1 MTRQIAIICTGG
13 TIACTADDSGAL
25 VPSVSGQQLVDA
37 ATQAL
42 AEGMHDD
49 GAPDDTALADDTAF
63 ADGVRFRI
71 HDTLQ
76 LDSSSIGL
84 AELDTLLAAIAQQA
98 ADPSIDA
105 VVVTH
110 GTDSM
115 EESAFATALLVR
127 GAPVVF
133 TGAQRAF
140 DHPATDGPANLA
152 GAINRAL
159 ELADARAT
167 TNAPTAANATATIAD
182 TYSPAAPAV
191 EVHFAGK
198 NLPGHSVHKRHTA
211 DLAAFAS
218 HAGDSA
224 CADDSAYADDS
235 NRVTA
240 RPTRFPAPEQLPK
253 LDGYFVPIIAG
264 YPGATPELVD
274 YAVDHHADGL
284 VIEALGSGN
293 MSAELGAAVV
303 RALGRGIPVIV
314 ATRVPQGAVALAY
327 GGGGGGAT
335 LAEHGAVSART
346 VHPGQARLALIIAL
360 STGISPEELFQDF
373 D

>member
-1 MTRQIAIICTGG
+1 MTRHIAIICTGG
-13 TIACTADDSGAL
+13 TIACTADDTGAL
-25 VPSVSGQQLVDA
+25 VPTVSGQQLVDA
-37 ATQAL
+37 AMPAL
-42 AEGMHDD
+42 DD
-49 GAPDDTALADDTAF
+49 D
-63 ADGVRFRI
+63 VRFRI
-71 HDTLQ
+71 LDTLQ

-84 AELDTLLAAIAQQA
+84 AELDTLLAAIAEQA
-98 ADPSIDA
+98 ADPSIAA

-140 DHPATDGPANLA
+140 DHPATDGPRNLA
-152 GAINRAL
+152 GAINRAV
-159 ELADARAT
+159 ELADARET
-167 TNAPTAANATATIAD
+167 SNAPTAANATATIAD
-182 TYSPAAPAV
+182 AGSPAATAV

-211 DLAAFAS
+211 ELAAFAS
-218 HAGDSA
+218 HARDDDRTNAYSA
-224 CADDSAYADDS
+224 K
-235 NRVTA
+235 
-240 RPTRFPAPEQLPK
+240 FPAPVQLPK

-264 YPGATPELVD
+264 YPGATTELVD
-274 YAVDHHADGL
+274 YAVEHHADGL

-293 MSAELGAAVV
+293 MSADLGPAVV
-303 RALGRGIPVIV
+303 RALERGIPVVV

-335 LAEHGAVSART
+335 LAEHGAVSARA
-346 VHPGQARLALIIAL
+346 VHPGQARLALISAL
-360 STGISPEELFQDF
+360 ATGTAVETVFQLFD
-373 D
+373 

>member
-49 GAPDDTALADDTAF
+49 GAPDDTALAD
-63 ADGVRFRI
+63 GVRFRI

-84 AELDTLLAAIAQQA
+84 AELDTLLAAIAEQA

-167 TNAPTAANATATIAD
+167 TNTDNAANATATITDAG
-182 TYSPAAPAV
+182 SPAATAV

-224 CADDSAYADDS
+224 CADDSAYADDD
-235 NRVTA
+235 RVTA
-240 RPTRFPAPEQLPK
+240 RPSRFPVPAPEQLPK

-293 MSAELGAAVV
+293 MCAVV

-360 STGISPEELFQDF
+360 STGIAAETIFQLFD
-373 D
+373 

>member
-13 TIACTADDSGAL
+13 TIACTADHTGAL
-25 VPSVSGQQLVDA
+25 VPTVSGRQLVDA
-37 ATQAL
+37 ARNS
-42 AEGMHDD
+42 
-49 GAPDDTALADDTAF
+49 LADDLS
-63 ADGVRFRI
+63 FRI

-84 AELDTLLAAIAQQA
+84 PELDTLLTTIAEHA
-98 ADPSIDA
+98 ADPEVDA

-115 EESAFATALLVR
+115 EESAFATALLVH

-140 DHPATDGPANLA
+140 DHPDTDGPGNLA

-159 ELADARAT
+159 ELAASTRGSAS
-167 TNAPTAANATATIAD
+167 AQ
-182 TYSPAAPAV
+182 PASMAMSTV

-198 NLPGHSVHKRHTA
+198 NLPATAVHKRHTSE
-211 DLAAFAS
+211 LAAFTAHGPAVSVDAS
-218 HAGDSA
+218 ALSSPSSA
-224 CADDSAYADDS
+224 SS
-235 NRVTA
+235 VI
-240 RPTRFPAPEQLPK
+240 PVLS
-253 LDGYFVPIIAG
+253 GYFVPVIAG
-264 YPGATPELVD
+264 YPGATPELLEH
-274 YAVDHHADGL
+274 AVDAGADGL

-293 MSAELGAAVV
+293 MSAELGHAAQ
-303 RALGRGIPVIV
+303 RAVQQGIPVVV
-314 ATRVPQGAVALAY
+314 ATRVPEGAVKLAY

-335 LAEHGAVSART
+335 LAEYGAVSART

-360 STGISPEELFQDF
+360 ATGINPEELFRCF

>member
-13 TIACTADDSGAL
+13 TIACTADSTGAL
-25 VPSVSGQQLVDA
+25 VPTVSGRQLVDA
-37 ATQAL
+37 ARNS
-42 AEGMHDD
+42 
-49 GAPDDTALADDTAF
+49 LADDLS
-63 ADGVRFRI
+63 FRI

-84 AELDTLLAAIAQQA
+84 PELDTLLTTIAEQV
-98 ADPSIDA
+98 ADSEVSA

-115 EESAFATALLVR
+115 EESAFATALLMH

-140 DHPATDGPANLA
+140 DHPETDGPANLA
-152 GAINRAL
+152 GAINRAV
-159 ELADARAT
+159 ELVGT
-167 TNAPTAANATATIAD
+167 
-182 TYSPAAPAV
+182 SAV

-198 NLPGHSVHKRHTA
+198 SLPATAVHKRHTSE
-211 DLAAFAS
+211 LEAF
-218 HAGDSA
+218 SA
-224 CADDSAYADDS
+224 HGPAVSLETVSAETS
-235 NRVTA
+235 QSSPLTSTSS
-240 RPTRFPAPEQLPK
+240 PTIPALS
-253 LDGYFVPIIAG
+253 GYFVPIIAG
-264 YPGATPELVD
+264 YPGATPELLEH
-274 YAVDHHADGL
+274 AVAAGADGL
-284 VIEALGSGN
+284 VIAALGSGN
-293 MSAELGAAVV
+293 MSAELGYSARRAVQQ
-303 RALGRGIPVIV
+303 GIPVVV
-314 ATRVPQGAVALAY
+314 ATRVPQGAVKLAY

-360 STGISPEELFQDF
+360 ATKTNPEELFRCF

>member
-13 TIACTADDSGAL
+13 TIACTADNTGAL
-25 VPSVSGQQLVDA
+25 VPTVSGNQLVDA
-37 ATQAL
+37 TRNS
-42 AEGMHDD
+42 
-49 GAPDDTALADDTAF
+49 LADDLS
-63 ADGVRFRI
+63 FRI

-84 AELDTLLAAIAQQA
+84 PELDTLLTTIAEQA
-98 ADPSIDA
+98 ADPEVSA

-115 EESAFATALLVR
+115 EESAFATALLVH

-140 DHPATDGPANLA
+140 DHPETDGPANLA
-152 GAINRAL
+152 GAINRAVQL
-159 ELADARAT
+159 VET
-167 TNAPTAANATATIAD
+167 
-182 TYSPAAPAV
+182 SAV

-198 NLPGHSVHKRHTA
+198 NLPATAVHKRHTSE
-211 DLAAFAS
+211 LEAF
-218 HAGDSA
+218 SA
-224 CADDSAYADDS
+224 HG
-235 NRVTA
+235 
-240 RPTRFPAPEQLPK
+240 PAVSLDTVPLEIVPAETSQPSPLTSTSSPILPA
-253 LDGYFVPIIAG
+253 LSGYFVPIIAG
-264 YPGATPELVD
+264 YPGATPELLEH
-274 YAVDHHADGL
+274 AVAAGADGL
-284 VIEALGSGN
+284 VIAALGSGN
-293 MSAELGAAVV
+293 MSAELGHAAR
-303 RALGRGIPVIV
+303 RAAQQGIPVVV
-314 ATRVPQGAVALAY
+314 ATRVPQGAVTLAY

-360 STGISPEELFQDF
+360 ATKTNPEELFRCF

>member
-1 MTRQIAIICTGG
+1 MTRHIAIICTGG
-13 TIACTADDSGAL
+13 TIACTADDTGAL
-25 VPSVSGQQLVDA
+25 VPTVSGQQLVDA
-37 ATQAL
+37 ATQVL
-42 AEGMHDD
+42 AAGMHD
-49 GAPDDTALADDTAF
+49 AAMPALDDD
-63 ADGVRFRI
+63 VRFRI
-71 HDTLQ
+71 LDTLQ

-84 AELDTLLAAIAQQA
+84 AELDTLLAAIAEQA
-98 ADPSIDA
+98 ADPSIAA

-140 DHPATDGPANLA
+140 DHPATDGPRNLA
-152 GAINRAL
+152 GAINRAV
-159 ELADARAT
+159 ELADARET
-167 TNAPTAANATATIAD
+167 TTAANAADATAYAD
-182 TYSPAAPAV
+182 SPAASAV

-211 DLAAFAS
+211 ELAAFAS
-218 HAGDSA
+218 HARDDDRTNAYSA
-224 CADDSAYADDS
+224 K
-235 NRVTA
+235 
-240 RPTRFPAPEQLPK
+240 FPAPAQLPK

-264 YPGATPELVD
+264 YPGATAELAD
-274 YAVDHHADGL
+274 YAVEHNADGL

-293 MSAELGAAVV
+293 MSADLGPAVV
-303 RALGRGIPVIV
+303 RALERGIPVVV

-346 VHPGQARLALIIAL
+346 VHPGQARLALISAL
-360 STGISPEELFQDF
+360 ATGTAVETVFQLFD
-373 D
+373 

>member
-13 TIACTADDSGAL
+13 TIACTADSTGAL
-25 VPSVSGQQLVDA
+25 VPTVSGNQLVDA
-37 ATQAL
+37 AQNS
-42 AEGMHDD
+42 
-49 GAPDDTALADDTAF
+49 LADDLS
-63 ADGVRFRI
+63 FRI

-84 AELDTLLAAIAQQA
+84 QELDTLLNTIAEQV
-98 ADPSIDA
+98 ADSEVSA

-115 EESAFATALLVR
+115 EESAFATALLVH

-140 DHPATDGPANLA
+140 DHPETDGPANLA
-152 GAINRAL
+152 GAINRAV
-159 ELADARAT
+159 ELVGT
-167 TNAPTAANATATIAD
+167 
-182 TYSPAAPAV
+182 SAV

-198 NLPGHSVHKRHTA
+198 NLPATAVHKRHTSE
-211 DLAAFAS
+211 LEAFTAHGPAVSVDAVSVDAS
-218 HAGDSA
+218 ALSSLSSA
-224 CADDSAYADDS
+224 S
-235 NRVTA
+235 
-240 RPTRFPAPEQLPK
+240 PAIPALS
-253 LDGYFVPIIAG
+253 GYFVPIIAG
-264 YPGATPELVD
+264 YPGATPELLEH
-274 YAVDHHADGL
+274 AVDTGADGL
-284 VIEALGSGN
+284 VIAALGSGN
-293 MSAELGAAVV
+293 MSAELGHATRRAVQQ
-303 RALGRGIPVIV
+303 GIPVVV
-314 ATRVPQGAVALAY
+314 ATRVPQGAVTLAY

-360 STGISPEELFQDF
+360 ATKTNPEELFRCF

>member
-1 MTRQIAIICTGG
+1 MTRHIAIICTGG
-13 TIACTADDSGAL
+13 TIACTADDTGAL
-25 VPSVSGQQLVDA
+25 VPTVSGHQLVDA
-37 ATQAL
+37 AVPAL
-42 AEGMHDD
+42 DD
-49 GAPDDTALADDTAF
+49 DALDDD
-63 ADGVRFRI
+63 VRFRI
-71 HDTLQ
+71 LDTLQ

-84 AELDTLLAAIAQQA
+84 AKLDTLLAAIAEQA
-98 ADPSIDA
+98 ADPSIAA

-140 DHPATDGPANLA
+140 DHPATDGPRNLA
-152 GAINRAL
+152 GAINRAV
-159 ELADARAT
+159 ELADARET
-167 TNAPTAANATATIAD
+167 TTAANAAD
-182 TYSPAAPAV
+182 ARADADSPAASAV

-211 DLAAFAS
+211 ELAAFAS
-218 HAGDSA
+218 HARDDDRTNAYSA
-224 CADDSAYADDS
+224 K
-235 NRVTA
+235 
-240 RPTRFPAPEQLPK
+240 FPAPVQLPK

-264 YPGATPELVD
+264 YPGATTELVD
-274 YAVDHHADGL
+274 YAVEHHADGL

-293 MSAELGAAVV
+293 MSAELGPAVV
-303 RALGRGIPVIV
+303 RALERGIPVVV

-346 VHPGQARLALIIAL
+346 VNPGQARLALISAL
-360 STGISPEELFQDF
+360 ATGTAVETVFQLFD
-373 D
+373 

>member
-13 TIACTADDSGAL
+13 TIACTADHTGAL
-25 VPSVSGQQLVDA
+25 VPTASGRQLVDA
-37 ATQAL
+37 ARNS
-42 AEGMHDD
+42 
-49 GAPDDTALADDTAF
+49 LADDLS
-63 ADGVRFRI
+63 FRI

-84 AELDTLLAAIAQQA
+84 PELDTLLTTVAKHA
-98 ADPSIDA
+98 ADPEVDA

-115 EESAFATALLVR
+115 EESAFATALLVH

-140 DHPATDGPANLA
+140 DHPDTDGPGNLA
-152 GAINRAL
+152 GAINRAV
-159 ELADARAT
+159 ELAANT
-167 TNAPTAANATATIAD
+167 HGSANAQPAGVATS
-182 TYSPAAPAV
+182 TV

-198 NLPGHSVHKRHTA
+198 NLPATAVHKRHTSE
-211 DLAAFAS
+211 LAAFTAHGPSVSVDAS
-218 HAGDSA
+218 ALSSLSSA
-224 CADDSAYADDS
+224 S
-235 NRVTA
+235 
-240 RPTRFPAPEQLPK
+240 PAIPALS
-253 LDGYFVPIIAG
+253 GYFVPVIAG
-264 YPGATPELVD
+264 YPGASPELLEH
-274 YAVDHHADGL
+274 AVDAGADGL

-293 MSAELGAAVV
+293 MSAKLGHAAQ
-303 RALGRGIPVIV
+303 RAVQQGIPVVV
-314 ATRVPQGAVALAY
+314 ATRVPEGAVKLAY

-335 LAEHGAVSART
+335 LAEYGAVSART

-360 STGISPEELFQDF
+360 ATGINPEELFRCF

>member
-13 TIACTADDSGAL
+13 TIACTADSTGAL
-25 VPSVSGQQLVDA
+25 VPTVSGRQLVDA
-37 ATQAL
+37 ARNS
-42 AEGMHDD
+42 
-49 GAPDDTALADDTAF
+49 LADDLS
-63 ADGVRFRI
+63 FRI

-84 AELDTLLAAIAQQA
+84 QELDTLLNTIAEQV
-98 ADPSIDA
+98 ADSEVSA

-115 EESAFATALLVR
+115 EESAFATALLMH

-140 DHPATDGPANLA
+140 DHPDTDGPANLA
-152 GAINRAL
+152 GAINRAV
-159 ELADARAT
+159 ELVGT
-167 TNAPTAANATATIAD
+167 
-182 TYSPAAPAV
+182 SAV

-198 NLPGHSVHKRHTA
+198 NLPATAVHKRHTSE
-211 DLAAFAS
+211 LEAFSAHGPAVSVDAVSVDAS
-218 HAGDSA
+218 ALSSLSSA
-224 CADDSAYADDS
+224 S
-235 NRVTA
+235 
-240 RPTRFPAPEQLPK
+240 PTLPALS
-253 LDGYFVPIIAG
+253 GYFVPIIAG
-264 YPGATPELVD
+264 YPGATPELLEH
-274 YAVDHHADGL
+274 AVDAGADGL
-284 VIEALGSGN
+284 VIAALGSGN
-293 MSAELGAAVV
+293 MSAELGHATRRAVQQ
-303 RALGRGIPVIV
+303 GIPVVV
-314 ATRVPQGAVALAY
+314 ATRVPQGAVTLAY

-360 STGISPEELFQDF
+360 ATKTNPEELFRRF

>member
-1 MTRQIAIICTGG
+1 MTRHIAIICTGG
-13 TIACTADDSGAL
+13 TIACTADDTGAL
-25 VPSVSGQQLVDA
+25 VPTVSGHQLVDA
-37 ATQAL
+37 AVPAL
-42 AEGMHDD
+42 DD
-49 GAPDDTALADDTAF
+49 DALDDD
-63 ADGVRFRI
+63 VRFRI
-71 HDTLQ
+71 LDTLQ

-84 AELDTLLAAIAQQA
+84 AELDTLLAAIAEQA
-98 ADPSIDA
+98 ADPSIAA

-140 DHPATDGPANLA
+140 DHPATDGPRNLA
-152 GAINRAL
+152 GAINRAV
-159 ELADARAT
+159 ELADARAD
-167 TNAPTAANATATIAD
+167 AGSSAAT
-182 TYSPAAPAV
+182 AV

-211 DLAAFAS
+211 ELAAFAS
-218 HAGDSA
+218 HAHDADCTNAYSA
-224 CADDSAYADDS
+224 K
-235 NRVTA
+235 
-240 RPTRFPAPEQLPK
+240 FPAPVQLPK

-264 YPGATPELVD
+264 YPGATAELVD
-274 YAVDHHADGL
+274 YAVEHHADGL

-293 MSAELGAAVV
+293 MSADLGPAVV
-303 RALGRGIPVIV
+303 RALERGVPVVV

-346 VHPGQARLALIIAL
+346 VHPGQARLALISAL
-360 STGISPEELFQDF
+360 ATGTAVETVFQLFD
-373 D
+373 

>member
-1 MTRQIAIICTGG
+1 MTRHIAIICTGG
-13 TIACTADDSGAL
+13 TIACTADDTGAL
-25 VPSVSGQQLVDA
+25 VPTVSGQQLVDA
-37 ATQAL
+37 ATQVL
-42 AEGMHDD
+42 AAGMHD
-49 GAPDDTALADDTAF
+49 AAMPALDDD
-63 ADGVRFRI
+63 VRFRI
-71 HDTLQ
+71 LDTLQ

-84 AELDTLLAAIAQQA
+84 AELDTLLAAIAEQA
-98 ADPSIDA
+98 ADPSIAA

-159 ELADARAT
+159 ELADARET
-167 TNAPTAANATATIAD
+167 TAAANAADATADAD
-182 TYSPAAPAV
+182 SSVATAV

-211 DLAAFAS
+211 ELAAFAS
-218 HAGDSA
+218 HARDDDRTNAYSA
-224 CADDSAYADDS
+224 K
-235 NRVTA
+235 
-240 RPTRFPAPEQLPK
+240 FPAPAQLPK

-264 YPGATPELVD
+264 YPGATAELVD
-274 YAVDHHADGL
+274 YAVEHHADGL

-293 MSAELGAAVV
+293 MSAELGPAVV
-303 RALGRGIPVIV
+303 RALERGIPVVV

-327 GGGGGGAT
+327 GGCGGGAT

-346 VHPGQARLALIIAL
+346 VHPGQARLALISAL
-360 STGISPEELFQDF
+360 ATETAVETVFQLFD
-373 D
+373 

>member
-1 MTRQIAIICTGG
+1 MTRQIASICTGG
-13 TIACTADDSGAL
+13 TTACTADHTGAL
-25 VPSVSGQQLVDA
+25 VPTVSGRQLVDA
-37 ATQAL
+37 ARNS
-42 AEGMHDD
+42 
-49 GAPDDTALADDTAF
+49 LADDLS
-63 ADGVRFRI
+63 FRI

-84 AELDTLLAAIAQQA
+84 PELDTLLTTIAEHA
-98 ADPSIDA
+98 ADPEVDA

-115 EESAFATALLVR
+115 EESAFATALLVH

-140 DHPATDGPANLA
+140 DHPDTDGPGNLA

-159 ELADARAT
+159 ELAASTRGSAS
-167 TNAPTAANATATIAD
+167 AQ
-182 TYSPAAPAV
+182 PASMAMSTV

-198 NLPGHSVHKRHTA
+198 NLPATAVHKRHTSE
-211 DLAAFAS
+211 LAAFTAHGPAVSVDAS
-218 HAGDSA
+218 ALSSPSSA
-224 CADDSAYADDS
+224 SS
-235 NRVTA
+235 VI
-240 RPTRFPAPEQLPK
+240 PVLS
-253 LDGYFVPIIAG
+253 GYFVPVIAG
-264 YPGATPELVD
+264 YPGATPELLEH
-274 YAVDHHADGL
+274 AVDAGADGL

-293 MSAELGAAVV
+293 MSAELGHAAQ
-303 RALGRGIPVIV
+303 RAVQQGIPVVV
-314 ATRVPQGAVALAY
+314 ATRVPEGAVKLAY

-335 LAEHGAVSART
+335 LAEYGAVSART

-360 STGISPEELFQDF
+360 ATGINPEELFRCF

>member
-13 TIACTADDSGAL
+13 TIACTADHTGAL
-25 VPSVSGQQLVDA
+25 VPTVSGRQLVDA
-37 ATQAL
+37 ARNS
-42 AEGMHDD
+42 
-49 GAPDDTALADDTAF
+49 LADDLS
-63 ADGVRFRI
+63 FRI

-84 AELDTLLAAIAQQA
+84 PELDTLLTTVAKHA
-98 ADPSIDA
+98 ADPEVDA

-115 EESAFATALLVR
+115 EESAFATALLVH

-140 DHPATDGPANLA
+140 DHPDTDGPGNLA
-152 GAINRAL
+152 GAINRAV
-159 ELADARAT
+159 ELAANT
-167 TNAPTAANATATIAD
+167 HGSANAQPAGVATS
-182 TYSPAAPAV
+182 TV

-198 NLPGHSVHKRHTA
+198 NLPATAVHKRHTSE
-211 DLAAFAS
+211 LAAFTAHGPSVSVDAS
-218 HAGDSA
+218 ALSSLSSA
-224 CADDSAYADDS
+224 S
-235 NRVTA
+235 
-240 RPTRFPAPEQLPK
+240 PAIPALS
-253 LDGYFVPIIAG
+253 GYFVPVIAG
-264 YPGATPELVD
+264 YPGASPELLEH
-274 YAVDHHADGL
+274 AVDAGADGL

-293 MSAELGAAVV
+293 MSAKLGHAAQ
-303 RALGRGIPVIV
+303 RAVQQGIPVVV
-314 ATRVPQGAVALAY
+314 ATRVPEGAVKLAY

-335 LAEHGAVSART
+335 LAEYGAVSART

-360 STGISPEELFQDF
+360 ATGINPEELFRCF

>member
-13 TIACTADDSGAL
+13 TIACTADSTGAL
-25 VPSVSGQQLVDA
+25 VPTVSGRQLVDA
-37 ATQAL
+37 ARNS
-42 AEGMHDD
+42 
-49 GAPDDTALADDTAF
+49 LADDLS
-63 ADGVRFRI
+63 FRI

-84 AELDTLLAAIAQQA
+84 PELDTLLNTIAEQA
-98 ADPSIDA
+98 ADPEVSA

-140 DHPATDGPANLA
+140 DHPDTDGPANLA
-152 GAINRAL
+152 GAINRAV
-159 ELADARAT
+159 ELVGT
-167 TNAPTAANATATIAD
+167 
-182 TYSPAAPAV
+182 SAV

-198 NLPGHSVHKRHTA
+198 NLPATAVHKRHTSE
-211 DLAAFAS
+211 LAAFTAHGPAVSLETVPLEIVPAETSQPSSLSSAS
-218 HAGDSA
+218 
-224 CADDSAYADDS
+224 
-235 NRVTA
+235 
-240 RPTRFPAPEQLPK
+240 PAIPALS
-253 LDGYFVPIIAG
+253 GYFVPIIAG
-264 YPGATPELVD
+264 YPGATPELLEH
-274 YAVDHHADGL
+274 AVAAGADGL
-284 VIEALGSGN
+284 VIAALGSGN
-293 MSAELGAAVV
+293 VSAELGHAAR
-303 RALGRGIPVIV
+303 RAVQQGIPVVV
-314 ATRVPQGAVALAY
+314 ATRVPQGAVKLAY

-335 LAEHGAVSART
+335 LAQHGAVSART

-360 STGISPEELFQDF
+360 ATKINPEELFRRF

>member
-1 MTRQIAIICTGG
+1 MTRHIAIICTGG
-13 TIACTADDSGAL
+13 TIACTADDTGAL
-25 VPSVSGQQLVDA
+25 VPTVSGQQLVDA
-37 ATQAL
+37 AVPAL
-42 AEGMHDD
+42 DD
-49 GAPDDTALADDTAF
+49 DVLDDD
-63 ADGVRFRI
+63 VRFRI
-71 HDTLQ
+71 LDTLQ

-84 AELDTLLAAIAQQA
+84 AELDTLLAAIAEQA
-98 ADPSIDA
+98 ADPSIAA

-140 DHPATDGPANLA
+140 DHPATDGPRNLA
-152 GAINRAL
+152 GAINRAV
-159 ELADARAT
+159 ELADA
-167 TNAPTAANATATIAD
+167 TAYAD
-182 TYSPAAPAV
+182 SPAASAV

-211 DLAAFAS
+211 ELAAFAS
-218 HAGDSA
+218 HARDDDRTNAYSA
-224 CADDSAYADDS
+224 K
-235 NRVTA
+235 
-240 RPTRFPAPEQLPK
+240 FPAPAQLPK

-264 YPGATPELVD
+264 YPGATAELVD
-274 YAVDHHADGL
+274 YAVEHHADGL

-293 MSAELGAAVV
+293 MSADLGPAVV
-303 RALGRGIPVIV
+303 RALERGVPVVV

-346 VHPGQARLALIIAL
+346 VHPGQARLALISAL
-360 STGISPEELFQDF
+360 ATGTAVETVFQLFD
-373 D
+373 

>member
-37 ATQAL
+37 ATQTL

-49 GAPDDTALADDTAF
+49 GAPDDTAF

-84 AELDTLLAAIAQQA
+84 AELDTLLAAIAEQA

-127 GAPVVF
+127 GTPVVF

-167 TNAPTAANATATIAD
+167 NNAPTAANATATIAD
-182 TYSPAAPAV
+182 AHSPAATAV

-211 DLAAFAS
+211 DLAAFTS

-224 CADDSAYADDS
+224 CADDSAYAGDDD
-235 NRVTA
+235 RVTT
-240 RPTRFPAPEQLPK
+240 RPARFPAPAQLPK

-293 MSAELGAAVV
+293 MSAELGPAVV
-303 RALGRGIPVIV
+303 RALERGIPVIV

>member
-1 MTRQIAIICTGG
+1 MTRHIAIICTGG
-13 TIACTADDSGAL
+13 TIACTADDTGAL
-25 VPSVSGQQLVDA
+25 VPTVSGHQLVDA
-37 ATQAL
+37 AVPAL
-42 AEGMHDD
+42 DD
-49 GAPDDTALADDTAF
+49 DALDDD
-63 ADGVRFRI
+63 VRFRI
-71 HDTLQ
+71 LDTLQ

-84 AELDTLLAAIAQQA
+84 AELDTLLAAIAEQA
-98 ADPSIDA
+98 ADPSIAA

-140 DHPATDGPANLA
+140 DHPATDGPRNLA
-152 GAINRAL
+152 GAINRAV
-159 ELADARAT
+159 ELADARET
-167 TNAPTAANATATIAD
+167 TTAANAADATAD
-182 TYSPAAPAV
+182 VDSPAASAV

-211 DLAAFAS
+211 ELAAFAS
-218 HAGDSA
+218 HARDEVRTNAYSA
-224 CADDSAYADDS
+224 K
-235 NRVTA
+235 
-240 RPTRFPAPEQLPK
+240 FPAPAQLPK

-264 YPGATPELVD
+264 YPGATAELVD
-274 YAVDHHADGL
+274 YAVEHHADGL

-293 MSAELGAAVV
+293 MSADLGPAVV
-303 RALGRGIPVIV
+303 RALERGLPVVV

-346 VHPGQARLALIIAL
+346 VHPGQARLALISAL
-360 STGISPEELFQDF
+360 ATGTAVETVFQLFD
-373 D
+373 